1 MDKISDMIP
10 TYIST
15 SRDIIDIIILDII
28 FLHEAFDFVEI
39 WKNPCQDGRVRSAS
53 RHSQGVRGLTS
64 IMVPALQRL

>member
-39 WKNPCQDGRVRSAS
+39 
-53 RHSQGVRGLTS
+53 
-64 IMVPALQRL
+64 